1 MHPALLAIPAAGVAL
16 VALRVRAIMLE
27 KKAKEKPAPP
37 PANAPPAEQL
47 AAQIAAAKDSLAA
60 PVPQRVFRVGE
71 IIGVNIF
78 DAGISFPGMS
88 GIVNMRII
96 SLPVSDPRVVEA
108 EFADQRFHV
117 PPMKNQNG
125 QAIGVRVPKS
135 TITAPNPAGGLSG
148 RQGAPT
154 ASAQPQAPEAG
165 ALQDMFNKLQGTGLQ
180 SAINPDLAIK
190 LSPIPTRTLRQGTSG
205 EDVKRWQTFLNA
217 RGFPVGKADG
227 IFGPNTS
234 DGTVAFQ
241 HANGLVPDGI
251 AGPKTFAKAA
261 GG

>member
-1 MHPALLAIPAAGVAL
+1 MHPALLAIPVAGIAL
-16 VALRVRAIMLE
+16 AGLRVRAIMLE
-27 KKAKEKPAPP
+27 KKAKEKPAAPP
-37 PANAPPAEQL
+37 PNAPPAEKL

-60 PVPQRVFRVGE
+60 PIPTRVFRLGE
-71 IIGVNIF
+71 IVGVNIF

-88 GIVNMRII
+88 GIVNMRVIG
-96 SLPVSDPRVVEA
+96 LPVSDPRVVET

-148 RQGAPT
+148 RQGAPP
-154 ASAQPQAPEAG
+154 AAQSKAPEAS
-165 ALQDMFNKLQGTGLQ
+165 ALQNIFDNLQGGGLQ
-180 SAINPDLAIK
+180 AAINPDLAIK
-190 LSPIPTRTLRQGTSG
+190 LSPVPTRTLRQGTSG
-205 EDVKRWQTFLNA
+205 EDVKRWQSFLAA
-217 RGFPVGKADG
+217 RGIPVGKIDG

-234 DGTVAFQ
+234 DATVVFQ
-241 HANGLVPDGI
+241 QANGLVPDGI
-251 AGPKTFAKAA
+251 AGPKTFAKAS